1 MINIKEMSREF
12 DKVEQYLMT
21 VSPAMVSMKDVQD
34 GTKITVAGTLLF
46 DDTKETGS
54 NAGET
59 TEVLSVIT
67 PDKQVYSCQSATFKR
82 SLKDIAN
89 IMDGQEFTIIK
100 TSGKTK
106 AGRDYIDCQLDIA
119 SIAPA
124 TGKSKK

>member
-21 VSPAMVSMKDVQD
+21 VSPAMKSMKDVED
-34 GTKITVAGTLLF
+34 GTKITVAGTLMF
-46 DDTKETGS
+46 EDTKENT
-54 NAGET
+54 GET
-59 TEVLSVIT
+59 VEVLSIIT
-67 PDKQVYSCQSATFKR
+67 PDKQVYSCQSVTFKR

-119 SIAPA
+119 SINAPA